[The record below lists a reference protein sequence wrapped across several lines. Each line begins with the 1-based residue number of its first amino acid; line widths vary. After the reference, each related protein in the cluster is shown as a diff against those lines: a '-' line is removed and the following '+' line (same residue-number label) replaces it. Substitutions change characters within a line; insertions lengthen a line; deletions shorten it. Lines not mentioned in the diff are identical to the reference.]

1 MVPAG
6 ALRWSLVSTRLGL
19 RKCVSGRCA
28 HRLVRAGLTPLACLV
43 LLPADIIDRIAISVG
58 NQVITEAQIDEEIR
72 VTEFINHDTLDVS
85 PSQRKEAAGRLIE
98 QALVKREMELSRY
111 PMPAPSDADKQLDMM
126 KAGYPSEAQFQDALR
141 AYGIDADALKRH
153 LGWQLTLLRFV
164 EFRFRPSI
172 QLQDSEIQQYYQ
184 QQLAKWRAEGV
195 KVIPTA
201 PEARQQI
208 EEILTQQR
216 IDQAMDRWLAD
227 VKMQVNIRYR
237 DQTLE

>member
-6 ALRWSLVSTRLGL
+6 ALTWSLVSTRLGL
-19 RKCVSGRCA
+19 RNSVSIRCA
-28 HRLVRAGLTPLACLV
+28 RRLIRAGLLSLACLA
-43 LLPADIIDRIAISVG
+43 LLPADIIDRIAISVA

-72 VTEFINHDTLDVS
+72 VTEFINGDKLDVS
-85 PSQRKEAAGRLIE
+85 PGHRKEAAGRLIE

-111 PMPAPSDADKQLDMM
+111 PMPALSDTDKQLDMI
-126 KAGYPSEAQFQDALR
+126 KAGYPSEAQFEDALR
-141 AYGIDADALKRH
+141 AYGIGEGALQRH
-153 LGWQLTLLRFV
+153 LAWQLTLLRFV

-172 QLQDSEIQQYYQ
+172 QVQDSEIQQYYQ
-184 QQLAKWRAEGV
+184 QQLAKWRTEGI

-201 PEARQQI
+201 QEAREQI

-227 VKMQVNIRYR
+227 VKMQVNIRYL